1 METLLGIVMAGLPL
15 LIVGT
20 LLVVTNRRERRR
32 QAAVIQQIALTDA
45 IHARLGA
52 AVAPVVR
59 RLGNRWQVAIAVPLE
74 HPAVVASVL
83 AIVDAVFAGPEPEP
97 AAYEVVLRPQS
108 GVAGGAPPPP
118 GVAPHSTARV
128 ASRAPARASRAA

>member
-1 METLLGIVMAGLPL
+1 M
-15 LIVGT
+15 
-20 LLVVTNRRERRR
+20 RRR

-83 AIVDAVFAGPEPEP
+83 AIVDAVFAGPEA

-108 GVAGGAPPPP
+108 GVAGGSPPPP
-118 GVAPHSTARV
+118 GVARHSTARV